1 MRIRHD
7 SAMRESLKKI
17 KFCVLTVFSFSF
29 FSAVGGCVQMQISQN
44 ADYDDMKR
52 YYAAVTCGAGQPAL
66 MDVCEN
72 TSYIMYRDFDDNKH
86 RVSDED
92 TERLLYIYSKAK
104 RLPVKDFV
112 TWYKAETRGKHPTR
126 QYDYIAAGNEFYCY
140 KEDGTKI
147 GSLSA
152 KGSEFIEESRVEE
165 YLQSE
170 ILTGQMSLPDELLQE
185 LHNIGNKYQ
194 NL

>member
-1 MRIRHD
+1 MV
-7 SAMRESLKKI
+7 AL
-17 KFCVLTVFSFSF
+17 SF
-29 FSAVGGCVQMQISQN
+29 FIISAGGCVQWQISQN

-52 YYAAVTCGAGQPAL
+52 YYSVLASKADQPAL
-66 MDVCEN
+66 MRVRQN
-72 TSYIMYRDFDDNKH
+72 TSYIMYIDADDNKH
-86 RVSDED
+86 RVSDVD
-92 TERLLYIYSKAK
+92 TERLLYIFSKAK

-126 QYDYIAAGNEFYCY
+126 EYAYIAAGNEFYCY

-185 LHNIGNKYQ
+185 LHNIGNKYS
-194 NL
+194 NSL

>member
-1 MRIRHD
+1 MV
-7 SAMRESLKKI
+7 AL
-17 KFCVLTVFSFSF
+17 SF
-29 FSAVGGCVQMQISQN
+29 FIISAGGCVQWQISQN

-52 YYAAVTCGAGQPAL
+52 YYAAVTCDPGQPAL
-66 MDVCEN
+66 MDMCEN

-126 QYDYIAAGNEFYCY
+126 QYAYIVAGNEFYCY

-147 GSLSA
+147 GTMSA
-152 KGSEFIEESRVEE
+152 KGSLFIEESRVEE

-185 LHNIGNKYQ
+185 LHNIGNKYS
-194 NL
+194 NSL

>member
-1 MRIRHD
+1 
-7 SAMRESLKKI
+7 
-17 KFCVLTVFSFSF
+17 
-29 FSAVGGCVQMQISQN
+29 
-44 ADYDDMKR
+44 
-52 YYAAVTCGAGQPAL
+52 
-66 MDVCEN
+66 
-72 TSYIMYRDFDDNKH
+72 MYRDFDGNSH

-104 RLPVKDFV
+104 YLPVKDFV
-112 TWYKAETRGKHPTR
+112 TWYKAETRGKHPTCR
-126 QYDYIAAGNEFYCY
+126 GYDYIAAGNEFDCY

-147 GSLSA
+147 GCMSA
-152 KGSEFIEESRVEE
+152 KGSLFIEESRVEE

-194 NL
+194 NLYFE